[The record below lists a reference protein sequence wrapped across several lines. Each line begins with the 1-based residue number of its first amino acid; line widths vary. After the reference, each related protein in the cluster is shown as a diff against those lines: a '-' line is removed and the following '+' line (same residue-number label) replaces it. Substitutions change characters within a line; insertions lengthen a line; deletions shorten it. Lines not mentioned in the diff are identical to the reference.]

1 MQLSMDAFLTPME
14 MPNQAMQRTASRTA
28 FHFMSVCHPH
38 SDCESRFT
46 GLAVADL
53 VSR

>member
-1 MQLSMDAFLTPME
+1 MDATTIE
-14 MPNQAMQRTASRTA
+14 RPNQAMQRTASKPAIYALR
-28 FHFMSVCHPH
+28 VCHLRFAY
-38 SDCESRFT
+38 ESHLT

>member
-1 MQLSMDAFLTPME
+1 
-14 MPNQAMQRTASRTA
+14 MQRTASRA
-28 FHFMSVCHPH
+28 SIHFMSVCHPLF
-38 SDCESRFT
+38 DCVSRFT